1 MKKIR
6 VCFCRKTEEPVNLKW
21 PVQGGPDH
29 TEYVADV
36 LHLCS
41 LLHAVTLLH
50 LRRDSNLDN
59 LVPSKLGPRKLP

>member
-1 MKKIR
+1 M
-6 VCFCRKTEEPVNLKW
+6 NLKW